1 MNTKSSTLFSILIA
15 VIVMSAPFM
24 TFAQATLI
32 PDTSLM
38 NNLREKQISNREKI
52 KNNLLRILATPEN
65 SVVDTTTTATEIP
78 ATFSLETTPT
88 YTTRDLASITYRLA
102 DITDRLESR
111 MMMLEYQG
119 QKIPDSVRT
128 SLTNI
133 RTQLEK
139 VTAILGNN
147 ETTPVNTP
155 EIITTLTNIKISLS
169 ETIVSLKTSL
179 TETN

>member
-1 MNTKSSTLFSILIA
+1 MKTTHSTLLGMMIA
-15 VIVMSAPFM
+15 VIFIAAPVM
-24 TFAQATLI
+24 TFAQATFV

-52 KNNLLRILATPEN
+52 KNNLLRILATPE
-65 SVVDTTTTATEIP
+65 SPLVDTTTEIP
-78 ATFSLETTPT
+78 ATFSAETAPA

-119 QKIPDSVRT
+119 QKVPTSVRT
-128 SLTNI
+128 SLVDI
-133 RTQLEK
+133 RMHLEK
-139 VTAILGNN
+139 VTTILGND
-147 ETTPVNTP
+147 ETTPVNTS
-155 EIITTLTNIKISLS
+155 EIITTLIQVKTSLS
-169 ETIVSLKTSL
+169 ETIASLKTTL